1 MRPALEALAAQQKQL
16 AEQSTTIAAQNR
28 RIAALGNSVE
38 ILTRGLSA
46 LASMAGVQ
54 NEVVAAMIKR
64 ADVQNPA
71 QPVPEPPAV
80 APYQTTQDAKTPE
93 AFADV
98 NAPGLVPGSTQDVAA
113 DAVST
118 VYTPGQDIGAD
129 ALKNL
134 VDVTAP
140 VDGTQNPRPLNEVKT
155 LTDVRVGDPMRPD
168 VAFPLRGDFANA
180 QRTAAKEGEP
190 VNRTLA
196 SIKLARL
203 QIQAG
208 LVPEGLVDLEVA
220 AGIEKDASRTE
231 ADILR
236 ETALLEGIRTAAAK
250 KQRQQP
256 APQRLV
262 PRTAAGRARTV
273 PSMQNGSTPLPART
287 AGVEDEDI
295 SDLFD

>member
-1 MRPALEALAAQQKQL
+1 MRPALEALAAQQKQIT
-16 AEQSTTIAAQNR
+16 EQSDTITTQNQ
-28 RIAALGNSVE
+28 RIAALGHSVE
-38 ILTRGLSA
+38 VLTKGLQA

-80 APYQTTQDAKTPE
+80 PPTQTTQDAKTPE

-118 VYTPGQDIGAD
+118 VYTPGMDVDAP

-155 LTDVRVGDPMRPD
+155 LTDVRAGDPMKPD

-180 QRTAAKEGEP
+180 QRTASVQNGQI
-190 VNRTLA
+190 NRTLA

-203 QIQAG
+203 RIQAG
-208 LVPEGLVDLEVA
+208 LAPEGLTDLEVA
-220 AGIEKDASRTE
+220 PGIERDASLSDS
-231 ADILR
+231 DIMSQISLM
-236 ETALLEGIRTAAAK
+236 EGIRTAASRK
-250 KQRQQP
+250 TSQP
-256 APQRLV
+256 ASQRLV
-262 PRTAAGRARTV
+262 PRTASTVRRTV
-273 PSMQNGSTPLPART
+273 PSMQNGATPLPART
-287 AGVEDEDI
+287 AAVEDEDV

>member
-1 MRPALEALAAQQKQL
+1 MRPALEALAAQQKQI
-16 AEQSTTIAAQNR
+16 ADQHSTITAQNR
-28 RIAALGNSVE
+28 RIAALGYSVE
-38 ILTRGLSA
+38 ALTKGLQA
-46 LASMAGVQ
+46 LATMAGVERQ
-54 NEVVAAMIKR
+54 VVAAMLKK
-64 ADVQNPA
+64 ADVQNPG
-71 QPVPEPPAV
+71 QPVPEPPAI
-80 APYQTTQDAKTPE
+80 PPTQSTEDAKTPE
-93 AFADV
+93 AMADV

-118 VYTPGQDIGAD
+118 VYTPGMDVDAP

-180 QRTAAKEGEP
+180 QRTGSKQGEP
-190 VNRTLA
+190 INRTLA

-208 LVPEGLVDLEVA
+208 LVPEGLADLEVA
-220 AGIEKDASRTE
+220 ATIEKDASRHDS
-231 ADILR
+231 DILK
-236 ETALLEGIRTAAAK
+236 EIGILEGIRTAASK
-250 KQRQQP
+250 RKPQS

-262 PRTAAGRARTV
+262 PRTAGRARTV
-273 PSMQNGSTPLPART
+273 PSMQNGAAPLGART
-287 AGVEDEDI
+287 AAVDEGDA

>member
-1 MRPALEALAAQQKQL
+1 MRPALEALAAQQKKID
-16 AEQSTTIAAQNR
+16 EQGSTIAAQNK
-28 RIAALGNSVE
+28 RIAALGHSVQV
-38 ILTRGLSA
+38 LTKGLQA

-54 NEVVAAMIKR
+54 NEVVAAMTKS

-80 APYQTTQDAKTPE
+80 PPTQTTQDAKTPE

-118 VYTPGQDIGAD
+118 VYTPGMDVDAP

-140 VDGTQNPRPLNEVKT
+140 VDGTQNPRPLSEVKT
-155 LTDVRVGDPMRPD
+155 LTDVRAGDPMKPD

-180 QRTAAKEGEP
+180 QRTSSANGEI
-190 VNRTLA
+190 NRTLA
-196 SIKLARL
+196 SIQLARL
-203 QIQAG
+203 QIAAG
-208 LVPEGLVDLEVA
+208 LAEGATDLELA
-220 AGIEKDASRTE
+220 PTIEKDASRTD
-231 ADILR
+231 ADIMR
-236 ETALLEGIRTAAAK
+236 EIGILEGIRTAAAK
-250 KQRQQP
+250 KKSQP

-262 PRTAAGRARTV
+262 PRTAGRARTV
-273 PSMQNGSTPLPART
+273 PSMQNGSTTLPART
-287 AGVEDEDI
+287 AAVEGEDD

>member
-1 MRPALEALAAQQKQL
+1 MRPALEALAAQQKKID
-16 AEQSTTIAAQNR
+16 EQGSTITAQNK
-28 RIAALGNSVE
+28 RIAALGHSVE
-38 ILTRGLSA
+38 VLTKGLQA

-54 NEVVAAMIKR
+54 NEVVAAMTKR

-80 APYQTTQDAKTPE
+80 PPTQTTQDAKTPE

-118 VYTPGQDIGAD
+118 VYTPGMDVDAP

-180 QRTAAKEGEP
+180 QRTASANGQI
-190 VNRTLA
+190 NRTLA

-203 QIQAG
+203 QIAAG
-208 LVPEGLVDLEVA
+208 LVPEGATDLEIA
-220 AGIEKDASRTE
+220 PTIEKDASRTD
-231 ADILR
+231 ADILK
-236 ETALLEGIRTAAAK
+236 EIGMLENIRTAAARRK
-250 KQRQQP
+250 PQQ

-262 PRTAAGRARTV
+262 PRTASGRARTV
-273 PSMQNGSTPLPART
+273 PSMQNGAIPLPSHT
-287 AGVEDEDI
+287 AAADDTDA

>member
-1 MRPALEALAAQQKQL
+1 MRPALEALAAQQKKL
-16 AEQSTTIAAQNR
+16 DEQGSTIAAQNR
-28 RIAALGNSVE
+28 RIAALGYSVE
-38 ILTRGLSA
+38 VLTKGLQA

-54 NEVVAAMIKR
+54 NEVVAAMTKR

-80 APYQTTQDAKTPE
+80 PPTQTTQDAKTPE

-118 VYTPGQDIGAD
+118 VYTPGMDVDAP

-155 LTDVRVGDPMRPD
+155 LTDVRVGDPMKPD

-180 QRTAAKEGEP
+180 QRTASANGEI
-190 VNRTLA
+190 NRTLA

-203 QIQAG
+203 QIAAG
-208 LVPEGLVDLEVA
+208 LVPEGATDLEVA
-220 AGIEKDASRTE
+220 PTIEKDATRTND
-231 ADILR
+231 DIMR
-236 ETALLEGIRTAAAK
+236 EIGLLEGIRTAAAK
-250 KQRQQP
+250 RKPQP
-256 APQRLV
+256 ASQRLV
-262 PRTAAGRARTV
+262 PRTASGVRRTV
-273 PSMQNGSTPLPART
+273 PSMQNGATPLPART
-287 AGVEDEDI
+287 AAVDDEDV